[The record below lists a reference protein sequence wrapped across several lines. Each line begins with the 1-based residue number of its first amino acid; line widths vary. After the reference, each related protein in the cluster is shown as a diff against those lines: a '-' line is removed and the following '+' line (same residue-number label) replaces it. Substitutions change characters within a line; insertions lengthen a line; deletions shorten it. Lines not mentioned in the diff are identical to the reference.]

1 MTLEQCLNVILDS
14 EQPLRNAELMT
25 LSGMTIEELEA
36 IGSAWQDVDSERRQL
51 VLQRLIEMA
60 EDNLDADFNSLFR
73 LCLKD
78 EDPEVKAKAIEG
90 LWECDDRSL
99 VTPLAGLLRDDPS
112 DRVRAA
118 AATALGKFTV
128 LAQHGKILSKD
139 GERVRESLTEA
150 IRNSD
155 ETREVRRRA
164 VEAVAPFNTPE
175 VHQIIRETY
184 SSDQLEMKCS
194 AVYAMGKSCNPQ
206 WLSTILNELNSP
218 HPAMRFEAATACGE
232 MGEED
237 AVPHL
242 IQLFNDEDQQAQTS
256 AIAAVGAIGGSL
268 AKKALLRCLKSSDDL
283 VVEAA
288 EEALEVLGETSDR

>member
-1 MTLEQCLNVILDS
+1 MTLEQCLSAIVDS
-14 EQPLRNAELMT
+14 EQPLRSADLMS
-25 LSGMTIEELEA
+25 LSGMTTEELEA
-36 IGSAWQDVDSERRQL
+36 IRADWDDVGSERRQQ

-78 EDPEVKAKAIEG
+78 EAPDVREKAIEG

-99 VTPLAGLLRDDPS
+99 VTPLARLLNEDPS

-118 AATALGKFTV
+118 AAMAMSKFAV
-128 LAQHGKILSKD
+128 LAQSGKILVKD
-139 GERVRESLTEA
+139 GAKIMESLTAA
-150 IRNSD
+150 IRNPD
-155 ETREVRRRA
+155 ETQEVRRRA
-164 VEAVAPFNTPE
+164 VEAVGAFNTPE
-175 VHQIIRETY
+175 VHQIIRDSYT
-184 SSDQLEMKCS
+184 SDQLEMRCS

-206 WLSTILNELNSP
+206 WLSTILNELRNP
-218 HPAMRFEAATACGE
+218 HPAMRYEASNACGE

-242 IQLFNDEDQQAQTS
+242 MQLFKDEDQQAQTS

-268 AKKALLRCLKSSDDL
+268 AKKALLRCLKSSDDA

-288 EEALEVLGETSDR
+288 EEALEVLGETSDL

>member
-1 MTLEQCLNVILDS
+1 MTLEQCLSAIVDS
-14 EQPLRNAELMT
+14 EQPLRNADLMS
-25 LSGMTIEELEA
+25 LSGMTTEELEA
-36 IGSAWQDVDSERRQL
+36 IRADWDDVDSERRQQ

-78 EDPEVKAKAIEG
+78 EDAKVRAKAIEG

-99 VTPLAGLLRDDPS
+99 VAPLARLLNEDPS
-112 DRVRAA
+112 DKVRAA
-118 AATALGKFTV
+118 AAMAMSKFAV
-128 LAQHGKILSKD
+128 LAQSGKILAKD
-139 GERVRESLTEA
+139 GAKIMESLTAA
-150 IRNSD
+150 IRNPD
-155 ETREVRRRA
+155 ETQEVRRRA
-164 VEAVAPFNTPE
+164 VEAVGAFNTPE
-175 VHQIIRETY
+175 VHQIIRDSYT
-184 SSDQLEMKCS
+184 SDQLEMRCS

-206 WLSTILNELNSP
+206 WLSTILNELRNP
-218 HPAMRFEAATACGE
+218 HPAMRYEASNACGE

-242 IQLFNDEDQQAQTS
+242 MQLFKDEDQQAQTS

-268 AKKALLRCLKSSDDL
+268 AKKALLRCLKSSDDA

-288 EEALEVLGETSDR
+288 EEALEVLGETSDL

>member
-1 MTLEQCLNVILDS
+1 MTLEQCLNVIVDS

-36 IGSAWQDVDSERRQL
+36 IVSAWEDVDSDRRQQ
-51 VLQRLIEMA
+51 VLQRLIDIA

-118 AATALGKFTV
+118 AATALSKFSV

-139 GERVRESLTEA
+139 GERIRESLTSA
-150 IRNSD
+150 ISNSG
-155 ETREVRRRA
+155 ESQEVRRRA
-164 VEAVAPFNTPE
+164 VEAVAPFNTTE
-175 VHQIIRETY
+175 VHQIIREAY

-194 AVYAMGKSCNPQ
+194 AVYAMGKSCNSQ
-206 WLSTILNELNSP
+206 WLSTILQELSSP
-218 HPAMRFEAATACGE
+218 HPAMRFEASNACGE

-242 IQLFNDEDQQAQTS
+242 IQLFKDEDQQAQTS
-256 AIAAVGAIGGSL
+256 AISAVGAIGGSL
-268 AKKALLRCLKSSDDL
+268 AKKALLSCLKSSDDL

-288 EEALEVLGETSDR
+288 EEALEVLGETSDL

>member
-1 MTLEQCLNVILDS
+1 MTLEQCLNVIVDS

-36 IGSAWQDVDSERRQL
+36 IGSAWEDVDSERRQL
-51 VLQRLIEMA
+51 VLQRLIDIA

-155 ETREVRRRA
+155 ETREVKRRA

-218 HPAMRFEAATACGE
+218 HAAMRFEAANACGE

-242 IQLFNDEDQQAQTS
+242 IQLFEDEDQQAQTS

-288 EEALEVLGETSDR
+288 EEALEVLGETSDM

>member
-1 MTLEQCLNVILDS
+1 MTLEQCLNVIVDS

-36 IGSAWQDVDSERRQL
+36 IGSAWEDVDSERRQL
-51 VLQRLIEMA
+51 VLQRLIDIA

-155 ETREVRRRA
+155 ETREVKRRA

-218 HPAMRFEAATACGE
+218 HAAMRFEAANACGE

-242 IQLFNDEDQQAQTS
+242 IQLFEDEDQQAQTS

-288 EEALEVLGETSDR
+288 EEALEVLGETSDL